1 MVDDISPLLLQSVID
16 NEIDDLLLDLVY
28 DLHSS
33 LKGFSDL
40 ELVDLPSQTRHFS
53 IPSSPSSST
62 PTPIDKLT
70 CACPHCGQSNIVAIR
85 FAYHLAK
92 CLGERRE
99 TRREETTHLFPSLR
113 SRKTIVPTSQTS
125 NHRSSLE
132 YHGSLR

>member
-1 MVDDISPLLLQSVID
+1 MVDDISPLLLQSVIE

-53 IPSSPSSST
+53 IPSSPSSSST
-62 PTPIDKLT
+62 TTTTPIDKLT

-99 TRREETTHLFPSLR
+99 TRRDD
-113 SRKTIVPTSQTS
+113 
-125 NHRSSLE
+125 SSLSFAQE
-132 YHGSLR
+132 WEDDRLGKPNIESSIKS